1 MPGRKSFQTWLVC
14 ILEKAIKPFVSNC
27 YLSICQIY
35 LEIPFPAT
43 DPLRKRMKIYVQGYS
58 LNLELLKKKK
68 KKEIVQS
75 TLIGDEKTLWNVH
88 VVKYYYGN
96 F

>member
-1 MPGRKSFQTWLVC
+1 
-14 ILEKAIKPFVSNC
+14 
-27 YLSICQIY
+27 
-35 LEIPFPAT
+35 
-43 DPLRKRMKIYVQGYS
+43 MKIYVQGYS
-58 LNLELLKKKK
+58 LNLELLKKK

-88 VVKYYYGN
+88 VVKYYGN